1 MILCII
7 LSLKQNK
14 ILNLGLINDNIKQRS
29 LKEVKDDRER
39 TLKEIQRG
47 AEIAV
52 KNLRGY
58 FNHF

>member
-1 MILCII
+1 MYHFIVET
-7 LSLKQNK
+7 KQDIKFGVN
-14 ILNLGLINDNIKQRS
+14 NIKQRS